1 MAKRTKDTQKDWF
14 YIGAYPTAEQ
24 FHDVIDSTLGVLD
37 STSELPAAGAGNL
50 GNEYKVGNTFYKCEQ
65 VNGVYQWV
73 PKATATP
80 TDDYN
85 DLANKPTINNVRI
98 SGDIEDIDELGA
110 LSRNTDKYNAAQAAD
125 LAATSLV
132 YIKGANGWVKTNLGD
147 LVAALNLVN
156 TTALET
162 FRTTVLAAAAE
173 QTAESLA
180 GKLDKDLG
188 NLAVVS
194 SLSGEDFVLIV
205 TSDGPRIVKIDR
217 LSDNVAVRTVSTR
230 VLESSINNQLEK
242 LTVSGAKNG
251 VNVDYTVAE
260 AYVAGTQML
269 FLNGQLLTHNT
280 DYKVSPSGFTMLS
293 YTPVAQDELIFMG
306 VPK

>member
-1 MAKRTKDTQKDWF
+1 MAKRTKDTQKEWF
-14 YIGAYPTAEQ
+14 YTGSYPTAGQ

-37 STSELPAAGAGNL
+37 STSELPTAGAGNL
-50 GNEYKVGNTFYKCEQ
+50 GNEYKVGNVFYRCEQ
-65 VNGVYQWV
+65 VNGGYQWV
-73 PKATATP
+73 AKSTATP

-98 SGDIEDIDELGA
+98 SGDIADIDDLGG
-110 LSRNTDKYNAAQAAD
+110 LSQNTGKYDTAQEAD
-125 LAATSLV
+125 ITSSSIL
-132 YIKGANGWVKTNLGD
+132 YIKGATKWVKTTLGD
-147 LVAALNLVN
+147 LVAALNLV
-156 TTALET
+156 TSTALET
-162 FRTTVLAAAAE
+162 FRTAVLAAASA
-173 QTAESLA
+173 QTSEALA

-194 SLSGEDFVLIV
+194 SLSGEDYVLV
-205 TSDGPRIVKIDR
+205 ATSDGPRIVRIDR

-230 VLESSINNQLEK
+230 VLESSINTQLQV
-242 LTVSGAKNG
+242 LTEAGEQDGEN
-251 VNVDYTVAE
+251 DDFTVAE

-280 DYKVSPSGFTMLS
+280 DYKVTAKGFTMI
-293 YTPVAQDELIFMG
+293 TQIPTAEDKLIFMG